1 MLFLT
6 RLLTG
11 CPAEARALRGDEC
24 GQAAFTVTQCVQGE
38 AFSIGLILL
47 KGLRLESQS
56 SSPGLHRCH
65 VSWLPRSPC
74 VSARCFGAPGLKS
87 VSHTGLVAASRH
99 VVFRVLGAGRRARA
113 LHQCVHADGAGRGEG
128 TRPSG
133 EVPAPGLPSDS
144 RAPGK

>member
-65 VSWLPRSPC
+65 VSWLSQEANGLWALRCSQEQGPFQDT
-74 VSARCFGAPGLKS
+74 SAF
-87 VSHTGLVAASRH
+87 
-99 VVFRVLGAGRRARA
+99 
-113 LHQCVHADGAGRGEG
+113 
-128 TRPSG
+128 
-133 EVPAPGLPSDS
+133 
-144 RAPGK
+144 